1 MSTAEEAIA
10 RSDER
15 APLSAWAMVALL
27 SLLYILSFLDRTVI
41 ALMVTPIR
49 QDLGIS
55 DVGIGMI
62 VGVAFAIFYSIMGL
76 PMGWLVDKV
85 PRRLIVFIG
94 VTLWSIAQT
103 AGGFAG
109 TFLHLF
115 IARLMLGVGEATLTP
130 ASHSMISDLF
140 PRRQLAAAMSLYS
153 VGSSTG
159 IGLSLLIGGVLV
171 GYASRYDNIVVPML
185 GTFHSWQLV
194 FIATGLPGFFLAALI
209 FLFRE
214 PRRRVRSAREG
225 GEAGSQIGFFGF
237 LRRNWGLWICL
248 TLSFGIMNI
257 ANGALVF
264 WQPAY
269 LTRHFQWSPLQAG
282 MTLGLM
288 QLVVGISGMLFSG
301 RIVDRMF
308 ARGVRDA
315 HLRFYL
321 YVLLATTPIV
331 VIALISSSIWL
342 YLGLIW
348 IAIFVTV
355 NSLGYSTAGVMLI
368 TPGGLRGRASAL
380 FTSLILAMLGQGLGP
395 LIPAIIAEHV
405 LHDTVRIGYSIAIT
419 VAACA
424 AIAIPALIYGMPLF
438 RKALDENSA

>member
-1 MSTAEEAIA
+1 
-10 RSDER
+10 
-15 APLSAWAMVALL
+15 
-27 SLLYILSFLDRTVI
+27 
-41 ALMVTPIR
+41 
-49 QDLGIS
+49 
-55 DVGIGMI
+55 
-62 VGVAFAIFYSIMGL
+62 
-76 PMGWLVDKV
+76 
-85 PRRLIVFIG
+85 
-94 VTLWSIAQT
+94 
-103 AGGFAG
+103 
-109 TFLHLF
+109 
-115 IARLMLGVGEATLTP
+115 
-130 ASHSMISDLF
+130 
-140 PRRQLAAAMSLYS
+140 
-153 VGSSTG
+153 
-159 IGLSLLIGGVLV
+159 
-171 GYASRYDNIVVPML
+171 
-185 GTFHSWQLV
+185 
-194 FIATGLPGFFLAALI
+194 
-209 FLFRE
+209 
-214 PRRRVRSAREG
+214 
-225 GEAGSQIGFFGF
+225 
-237 LRRNWGLWICL
+237 
-248 TLSFGIMNI
+248 MNI